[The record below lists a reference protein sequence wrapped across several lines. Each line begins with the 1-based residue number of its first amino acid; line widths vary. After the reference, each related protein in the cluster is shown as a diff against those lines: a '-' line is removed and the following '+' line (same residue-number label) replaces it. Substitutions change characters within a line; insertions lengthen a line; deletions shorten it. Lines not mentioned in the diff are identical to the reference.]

1 MIFERGPHAF
11 LGGTAQ
17 VLRQS
22 IVDGWSMLHLSQFA
36 SAYISERIVIL
47 SNLRCAIATFLA
59 EVRVMLLLVL
69 VLYFIDNSY

>member
-1 MIFERGPHAF
+1 MIFERGPQAF

-17 VLRQS
+17 MLRQS
-22 IVDGWSMLHLSQFA
+22 IADGWSMQHLSQFA

-47 SNLRCAIATFLA
+47 SNLRRAIATFLA

-69 VLYFIDNSY
+69 VLYFHI